1 MGALLYV
8 IIGLSAG
15 YIAAIQLGARG
26 NALWLCLGLGV
37 AATILSG
44 FLLNIVLDLVRVALI
59 LLLAAGMVIF
69 LVRFFRVI

>member
-15 YIAAIQLGARG
+15 YIAAIQLDARG

-37 AATILSG
+37 VATILSG

-59 LLLAAGMVIF
+59 LLLAAGIVIF
-69 LVRFFRVI
+69 LVRFLRVM